1 MVQSFPKEYSATQLD
16 VFEEE
21 EASAPAEFFAES
33 LVPNQ
38 DEEGSPEASSGDE

>member
-16 VFEEE
+16 VFEE